1 MDIYRPDVA
10 AVFIGPDG
18 IQQSFPGVYPVGISH
33 QKFDDIKFLGSQ
45 ISQFAAAVGIAPVE
59 IQRNRANGQGV
70 VCLLF
75 FCGAGVGAIREM
87 TTVPRLMDKIMK
99 EWSVTP

>member
-1 MDIYRPDVA
+1 MRITLKVKRQRGPQEAPYCISRALIA
-10 AVFIGPDG
+10 AVRGDW
-18 IQQSFPGVYPVGISH
+18 
-33 QKFDDIKFLGSQ
+33 
-45 ISQFAAAVGIAPVE
+45 E
-59 IQRNRANGQGV
+59 NG
-70 VCLLF
+70 LF